1 MHSAMYFRGSSACQ
15 AGGSPVERAGLWV
28 GRTLE
33 LYRMETLDSLR
44 EENQGAQRVV
54 LQSTVPRRNVG
65 DGEEAFLRKQI
76 SNMQSYWAPE
86 SATCR

>member
-1 MHSAMYFRGSSACQ
+1 MHSSMYSRGSSACQ
-15 AGGSPVERAGLWV
+15 AGDSPFERAGLWV

-33 LYRMETLDSLR
+33 SYRMETLDSLR

-54 LQSTVPRRNVG
+54 LQSMVPRRTVG
-65 DGEEAFLRKQI
+65 DWAEAFLWRQI
-76 SNMQSYWAPE
+76 LSMQSYWAPE